1 MPGDKARS
9 PGYEASLVLVKCLG
23 TRLVGLGMRIVLY
36 WSSAWGQGEQV
47 QDFLVFAGMTIQI
60 STCEHGQLLWYTR
73 VAYCRFVSHA
83 VHICYMLYITYC
95 THVLHTVH
103 IGGHTVHLLPH
114 LTTLCYSTGVH
125 WEAFSVLQ
133 SHPHTLHLKKL
144 E

>member
-1 MPGDKARS
+1 MRIVLYWSSAWGQ
-9 PGYEASLVLVKCLG
+9 GGCEASLVLVKCLG
-23 TRLVGLGMRIVLY
+23 TRLVGLGVRLVLC

-95 THVLHTVH
+95 THVCDILYTCITYCTHRWTYCTPV
-103 IGGHTVHLLPH
+103 
-114 LTTLCYSTGVH
+114 TTSRKPLRVQGR
-125 WEAFSVLQ
+125 A
-133 SHPHTLHLKKL
+133 
-144 E
+144 